1 MDAFERLVVATDSE
15 EVRDLCREMG
25 APVLLTD
32 PNHPTGTDRVAE
44 VAEHAEFRDF
54 PVVVNVQGDEPLIRE
69 DHVSRA
75 VALVRDAG
83 WDVAT
88 CASPVRTE
96 EARQDPSVVKVVVG
110 RAGGALYFSRAP
122 IPHKRDGTPGPEELA
137 APPFLR
143 HVGLYVYAREA
154 LLRWVALPP
163 SPLEELERLEQLRAL
178 EGGLR
183 IGVALVEGAGPG
195 VDTPADVAR
204 MEEMLSELEPLRTPE
219 DGP

>member
-1 MDAFERLVVATDSE
+1 MDVFERLVVATDSE
-15 EVRDLCREMG
+15 QVRDLCRRMG

-44 VAEHAEFRDF
+44 VAEHVEFRDF

-69 DHVSRA
+69 DDVSRA
-75 VALVRDAG
+75 VALVRDQG

-96 EARQDPSVVKVVVG
+96 EARQDPSVVKVAVG
-110 RAGGALYFSRAP
+110 REGGALYFSRAP
-122 IPHKRDGTPGPEELA
+122 IPHRRDGTPGPEELA

-143 HVGLYVYAREA
+143 HVGIYVYRREA
-154 LLRWVALPP
+154 LFRWVGLPP

-204 MEEMLSELEPLRTPE
+204 MEEMLAELEPLRTPE